1 MSFSLNSS
9 NLNNS
14 RNFFVRLSYSSF
26 DKNNL
31 SPSYIVNN
39 FCFLLFVIPIILF
52 MFTIFF
58 DKKSYI
64 LSLCA
69 AMFLN
74 NELTRKKVFMK
85 LLFKLGRT

>member
-1 MSFSLNSS
+1 
-9 NLNNS
+9 
-14 RNFFVRLSYSSF
+14 
-26 DKNNL
+26 
-31 SPSYIVNN
+31 
-39 FCFLLFVIPIILF
+39 